1 MLKKIES
8 IRVLKEKKKQYK
20 RKLLIKDGPVGIKI
34 DDYIREE
41 KTRIKN
47 EKLREGNKN
56 MIT

>member
-8 IRVLKEKKKQYK
+8 IRVLKEKKKHYK